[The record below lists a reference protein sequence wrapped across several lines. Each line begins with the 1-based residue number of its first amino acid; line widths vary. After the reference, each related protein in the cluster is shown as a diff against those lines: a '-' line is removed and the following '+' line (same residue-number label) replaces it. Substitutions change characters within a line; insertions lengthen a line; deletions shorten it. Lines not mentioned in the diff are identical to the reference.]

1 MVLNYVN
8 PKSINTTLRVKKK
21 KTKQLLTIG
30 HIIYIEN
37 GAKFRRKSTGM
48 RR

>member
-8 PKSINTTLRVKKK
+8 PKSINTTLRVKK
-21 KTKQLLTIG
+21 KQLLTIG

>member
-21 KTKQLLTIG
+21 KKQLLTIG
-30 HIIYIEN
+30 HIICIEN

>member
-21 KTKQLLTIG
+21 KQQLLTIG

>member
-21 KTKQLLTIG
+21 KKQLLTIG

>member
-8 PKSINTTLRVKKK
+8 PQSINTTLRVKKK
-21 KTKQLLTIG
+21 QQLLTIG

-37 GAKFRRKSTGM
+37 GAKFRRKSTGI

>member
-21 KTKQLLTIG
+21 KTTANYWPYYL
-30 HIIYIEN
+30 Y
-37 GAKFRRKSTGM
+37 
-48 RR
+48 

>member
-21 KTKQLLTIG
+21 KQLLTIG

>member
-8 PKSINTTLRVKKK
+8 PKSINTTLRVKK